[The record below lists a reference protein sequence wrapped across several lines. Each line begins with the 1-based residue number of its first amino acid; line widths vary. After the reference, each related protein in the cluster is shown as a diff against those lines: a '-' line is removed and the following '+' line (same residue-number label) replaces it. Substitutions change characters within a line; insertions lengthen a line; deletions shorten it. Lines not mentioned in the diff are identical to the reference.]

1 MEEEKEEEEE
11 EEEEA
16 IRPNQPRYKFNEI
29 KIASTGILSNLTQ
42 RLKSIPEEVNVPVTI
57 AQILTFTFHQL
68 VIDTI
73 VDKREWQT
81 DCYLDYK
88 PKKEKKESIK
98 TVKIDSKMSE
108 LERPLTAKST
118 ASAISIKSDIS
129 HGSSHDAA
137 AEYDKLPP
145 EVRGALQGPQ
155 ILRYRRETQAP
166 SRRIL
171 GPKTRL
177 EKFQSRKEKAEKE
190 KELRKSEICTIIVII
205 IIIII
210 VYLLEK
216 SRANLGLRALEI
228 NNDEKDQES
237 EDIFYI
243 LTPLSYLPSLPSPL
257 LSFPSPIQF
266 QSYRLL
272 LLNSLLDPNY
282 VLIKVRHNNKS

>member
-16 IRPNQPRYKFNEI
+16 TRPNQPRYKFNEI

-190 KELRKSEICTIIVII
+190 KELRKSEICTIIFIII

-243 LTPLSYLPSLPSPL
+243 LTPLSYLPSLPS
-257 LSFPSPIQF
+257 SPSPLPYSSSHTGF
-266 QSYRLL
+266 SY
-272 LLNSLLDPNY
+272 
-282 VLIKVRHNNKS
+282 

>member
-1 MEEEKEEEEE
+1 MEEEEEEE

-16 IRPNQPRYKFNEI
+16 TRPNQPRYKFNEI

-118 ASAISIKSDIS
+118 ASAVSIKSDIS

-166 SRRIL
+166 SRKIL

-190 KELRKSEICTIIVII
+190 KELRKSEICTIVVII

-228 NNDEKDQES
+228 NNEEKDQES
-237 EDIFYI
+237 EDVFYI
-243 LTPLSYLPSLPSPL
+243 LVLLSYLPPLFPPLPPLSPPL
-257 LSFPSPIQF
+257 PPLSHTVPVIQA
-266 QSYRLL
+266 S
-272 LLNSLLDPNY
+272 
-282 VLIKVRHNNKS
+282 LIKFSLGSKLCADQGQP

>member
-1 MEEEKEEEEE
+1 M
-11 EEEEA
+11 
-16 IRPNQPRYKFNEI
+16 
-29 KIASTGILSNLTQ
+29 
-42 RLKSIPEEVNVPVTI
+42 KSIPEEVNVPVTI

-118 ASAISIKSDIS
+118 ASAVSIKSDIS

-166 SRRIL
+166 SRKIL

-190 KELRKSEICTIIVII
+190 KELRKSEICTIVVII
-205 IIIII
+205 VI

-228 NNDEKDQES
+228 NNEEKDQES

-243 LTPLSYLPSLPSPL
+243 LTPLSSPPPSPL
-257 LSFPSPIQF
+257 PLPPLSPPLLPLSHTVPVIQA
-266 QSYRLL
+266 S
-272 LLNSLLDPNY
+272 
-282 VLIKVRHNNKS
+282 LIKFSLGSKLCADQGQA